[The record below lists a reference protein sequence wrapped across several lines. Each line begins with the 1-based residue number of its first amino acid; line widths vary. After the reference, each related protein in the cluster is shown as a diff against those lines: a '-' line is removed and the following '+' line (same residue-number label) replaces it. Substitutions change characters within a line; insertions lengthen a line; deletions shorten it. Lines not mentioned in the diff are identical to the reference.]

1 MMSLACNSDEGVST
15 ELYGKAVGKHS
26 CGKLRKR

>member
-1 MMSLACNSDEGVST
+1 MISLACDFDEGVSA

-26 CGKLRKR
+26 CGKLRKW